1 MNTQTNKPTIVVDL
15 DHTLCIPNL
24 EYDDVERRYGQAK
37 PMQAVIDKLNSL
49 EYKVIIHT
57 ARRMKTHKGDIKK
70 IIDDVYHITV
80 TWLAKHNVKYDQIV
94 FGKPYSDTYYLD
106 DKALDVETFLEL

>member
-1 MNTQTNKPTIVVDL
+1 MSDKPTIVVDL

-37 PMQAVIDKLNSL
+37 PMKEVIDKLNSL

-94 FGKPYSDTYYLD
+94 FGKPYSDTYYLTY
-106 DKALDVETFLEL
+106 LHTLGYHGSYR

>member
-1 MNTQTNKPTIVVDL
+1 MI
-15 DHTLCIPNL
+15 
-24 EYDDVERRYGQAK
+24 
-37 PMQAVIDKLNSL
+37 S
-49 EYKVIIHT
+49 
-57 ARRMKTHKGDIKK
+57 DIKK